1 MTPASGLGF
10 DGAGRWSFGPGLPP
24 SLDAGVPK
32 PRGWPLGTLCLRAQ
46 IHPCLLQGH
55 RRVYLGQSPYLKQL
69 VLSTLCPMFFVTER
83 IFYNNLILTLCASFF
98 CGRSRTILIPAL
110 PAAAEAHVDF
120 LPALPPSFTPWAGP
134 PIGPVVPYVGAHQ
147 CLQFPFF
154 WRSPKIE
161 AGPLCIL
168 WGPWFGQGHSAGHY
182 ANTALEA
189 SMDSDVGTGSGPLT
203 PLLDGCSPKEQNQLF
218 PPA

>member
-10 DGAGRWSFGPGLPP
+10 DGAGRWSFGPGLLP

-32 PRGWPLGTLCLRAQ
+32 LCGWPLGSLCLRAQ

-55 RRVYLGQSPYLKQL
+55 CWVYLGQSPYLKQL

-120 LPALPPSFTPWAGP
+120 LPALPPKLHSLGWASDRSS
-134 PIGPVVPYVGAHQ
+134 GPVCGGPTNAFN
-147 CLQFPFF
+147 FPF
-154 WRSPKIE
+154 
-161 AGPLCIL
+161 
-168 WGPWFGQGHSAGHY
+168 
-182 ANTALEA
+182 
-189 SMDSDVGTGSGPLT
+189 SGGVP
-203 PLLDGCSPKEQNQLF
+203 G
-218 PPA
+218 

>member
-32 PRGWPLGTLCLRAQ
+32 PCGWPLGTLCLRAQ

-55 RRVYLGQSPYLKQL
+55 CRVYLGQSPYLKQL
-69 VLSTLCPMFFVTER
+69 VLNTLCPMFFVTER

-134 PIGPVVPYVGAHQ
+134 LIGPVVPYVG
-147 CLQFPFF
+147 
-154 WRSPKIE
+154 
-161 AGPLCIL
+161 GPPMPSISLFLEESQDRGWAPLHTMGSLVWSRALSWSLCKHCPGSIH
-168 WGPWFGQGHSAGHY
+168 GQ
-182 ANTALEA
+182 
-189 SMDSDVGTGSGPLT
+189 
-203 PLLDGCSPKEQNQLF
+203 
-218 PPA
+218 